1 MTYAQ
6 DNGTAHTKATAQ
18 KALRKLNR
26 ALAGDTDLGDV
37 DVITEGTNE
46 PIRLPRDVA
55 ELLREILASTAAGRT
70 VGIIPTSSEL
80 TTQQAADLLNVS
92 RPHVVKLLDQGM
104 LKGHK
109 VGTHRRLYASDVQE
123 FKHQRAL
130 EQRAAADKL
139 AVLSD
144 ELGLYE

>member
-1 MTYAQ
+1 MTHAQ
-6 DNGTAHTKATAQ
+6 DNGAAHTKATAQ

-26 ALAGDTDLGDV
+26 ALAGDTDLGEV

-55 ELLREILASTAAGRT
+55 ELLREILANTAAGRT
-70 VGIIPTSSEL
+70 VSIIPTSAEL

-92 RPHVVKLLDQGM
+92 RPHVVKLLDQGI

-109 VGTHRRLYASDVQE
+109 VGTHRRLYASDVQD